1 MFSFHPH
8 PLQEINAQVSEGRA
22 SWSHLG
28 QVGEL
33 APLFWTLKGGGG
45 AAGLTGMA
53 PVAGGKDEVQVG
65 SECPFI
71 QRHRG
76 SEKVI

>member
-1 MFSFHPH
+1 MLSFYPH
-8 PLQEINAQVSEGRA
+8 LLQKIKAQVSEGRV

-33 APLFWTLKGGGG
+33 APLSWTLKGRGG
-45 AAGLTGMA
+45 AAGRTEMA

-76 SEKVI
+76 AEKVI